1 MCLILRQSDS
11 EPGEPEKG
19 AVPSGVLGFDPR
31 RILWL
36 RKGNLIE
43 IFRKAFLMSFIFQS
57 DMIH

>member
-1 MCLILRQSDS
+1 MRQSDS